1 MPSDAP
7 VNGTNE
13 TMTSPVLFPGSN
25 QVIESSSNSEQT
37 NPDENERIILKKDLA
52 TYGLT
57 INYAGAQGLFKSR
70 LPKGIAK

>member
-1 MPSDAP
+1 M
-7 VNGTNE
+7 E
-13 TMTSPVLFPGSN
+13 SPVLFPSSN
-25 QVIESSSNSEQT
+25 QVIGIPSNSEET

-70 LPKGIAK
+70 LPKGVAK